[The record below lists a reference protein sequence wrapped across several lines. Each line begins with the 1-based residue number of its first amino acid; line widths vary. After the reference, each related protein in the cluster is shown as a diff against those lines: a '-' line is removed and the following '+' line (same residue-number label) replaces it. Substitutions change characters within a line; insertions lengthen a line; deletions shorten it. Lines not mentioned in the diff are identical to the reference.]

1 MGYVTS
7 PWWSPELNTNIAL
20 GWVPWT
26 SSEVG
31 TKLQVRLPDE
41 FSETSGVAVDGEV
54 VDIPF
59 RKSVTPNIR
68 EVKKEEG
75 LDYAE

>member
-20 GWVPWT
+20 GWVPET
-26 SSEVG
+26 SSKVG
-31 TKLQVRLPDE
+31 MKLQVRLPDE
-41 FSETSGVAVDGEV
+41 YSEISGVAAKGEV
-54 VDIPF
+54 VDLPF
-59 RKSVTPNIR
+59 RKSVNPSAR
-68 EVKKEEG
+68 EVAKAKG